1 MIILNVADITKY
13 YGGQLV
19 LDELSW
25 SLKKDEKIGLVGPN
39 GAGKSTLFRLIAG
52 VDTPD
57 EGTIYRFPGL
67 SIGYLAQTPRLDPDN
82 TVIAEAL
89 SASEEVAEL
98 EAEMRRL
105 EQRMGN
111 PRIYSDPRKLQRTI
125 DMHEETVEAFEKAGG
140 LNYRSRVKSTLRG
153 LGFSDADFD
162 LSIRNLSGG
171 QKKLVG
177 LAKVLVQQ
185 PDLMLL
191 DEPDNHLDLDGKRFL
206 EELIADYPGAVVIIS
221 HDRYLLDVVA
231 ESIAELDYGD
241 ITVWPGNYS
250 EYAYAKQMALAHQ
263 QHRYKAQQKEIRRL
277 EQSIERLLSR
287 GNEKFIRRG
296 RSMQKRLERMDKVE
310 KPELEPRIMSLTLSA
325 ERGSD
330 KVLEIKEL
338 AKVFDDEVLFEDV
351 DLLIWSGER
360 VGLVG
365 PNGAG
370 KTVLFR
376 ILLGQE
382 PPTLGEVKLG
392 PSVTRAYYSQEHQT
406 LDVDREVVDEVRSVQ
421 PMYLGE
427 AYGFLE
433 RFLFDKSMAH
443 KPVAE
448 LSGGEKSRL
457 QMAKLMLEEANFLL
471 LDEPTNNLDIP
482 SCEILEDALDDYPG
496 TVFVISHDRYLLDRV
511 VDRIINLEDGRATEY
526 LGNYTEYRRQKSERR
541 GGGAEERGS
550 ASVLIPQR

>member
-1 MIILNVADITKY
+1 MIILNVANVTKC

-19 LDELSW
+19 LDGLSW
-25 SLKKDEKIGLVGPN
+25 SIKKGEKIGLVGPN

-52 VDTPD
+52 VDAPD
-57 EGTIYRFPGL
+57 AGTIYRYPGL

-82 TVIAEAL
+82 TVLAEAL
-89 SASEEVAEL
+89 SASEEVAAL

-105 EQRMGN
+105 EQRMGDPDVYGN
-111 PRIYSDPRKLQRTI
+111 PRKLQRTI
-125 DMHEETVEAFEKAGG
+125 EAHEKALSAFEEAGG
-140 LNYRSRVKSTLRG
+140 LNYRSRVESTLRG
-153 LGFSDADFD
+153 LGFSDVDFEQPVG
-162 LSIRNLSGG
+162 NLSGG
-171 QKKLVG
+171 EKKLVG

-191 DEPDNHLDLDGKRFL
+191 DEPDNHLDLAGKRFL
-206 EELIADYPGAVVIIS
+206 EELIVDYAGTVVIIS

-231 ESIAELDYGD
+231 DSIAELDGGR

-250 EYAYAKQMALAHQ
+250 EYAYARQMALAQQ
-263 QHRYKAQQKEIRRL
+263 QHWYKAQQKEIRRL
-277 EQSIERLLSR
+277 EQSIQRLLSR

-296 RSMQKRLERMDKVE
+296 RSMQKRLEKMDRVE
-310 KPELEPRIMSLTLSA
+310 RPDLEPRTMALRLTA

-330 KVLEIKEL
+330 KVLEVNGL
-338 AKVFDDEVLFEDV
+338 AKAFDDELLFEDI

-370 KTVLFR
+370 KSVLFR

-382 PPTLGEVKLG
+382 APTRGKVKLG
-392 PSVTRAYYSQEHQT
+392 PSITTAYYAQEHQT
-406 LDVDREVVDEVRSVQ
+406 LDMDREIVDELRSVQ
-421 PMYLGE
+421 PMYMGQ

-433 RFLFDKSMAH
+433 RFLLDKSMAH
-443 KPVAE
+443 KPVGE

-482 SCEILEDALDDYPG
+482 SCEVLEDALEDYPG
-496 TVFVISHDRYLLDRV
+496 TVFVISHDRYFLDRV
-511 VDRIINLEDGRATEY
+511 VDRIVELEDGCATEY
-526 LGNYTEYRRQKSERR
+526 PGNYTEYRQQKSKHRPT
-541 GGGAEERGS
+541 GGGEQAR
-550 ASVLIPQR
+550 

>member
-1 MIILNVADITKY
+1 MIILNVANATKY

-19 LDELSW
+19 LDRLSW
-25 SLKKDEKIGLVGPN
+25 SIKKGEKIGLVGPN

-52 VDTPD
+52 AELPD
-57 EGTIYRFPGL
+57 DGSIYRQPGL
-67 SIGYLAQTPRLDPDN
+67 SIGYLAQTPELHPDN
-82 TVIAEAL
+82 TVLSEAL
-89 SASEEVAEL
+89 SASQAVATL
-98 EAEMRRL
+98 EAELRRL
-105 EQRMGN
+105 EQRMG
-111 PRIYSDPRKLQRTI
+111 DPAVYGDARKLQRTI
-125 DMHEETVEAFEKAGG
+125 EAHEKALQAFGEAGG
-140 LNYRSRVKSTLRG
+140 LNYRSRVESTLRG

-162 LSIRNLSGG
+162 LPIRNLSGG

-191 DEPDNHLDLDGKRFL
+191 DEPDNHLDLAGKRFL
-206 EELIADYPGAVVIIS
+206 EELIADYSGAVIIIS

-231 ESIAELDYGD
+231 DSIAELDGGK

-250 EYAYAKQMALAHQ
+250 EYAYARQMALAQQ
-263 QHRYKAQQKEIRRL
+263 QHWYAAQQKEIRRL
-277 EQSIERLLSR
+277 EQSIARLLSR

-296 RSMQKRLERMDKVE
+296 RSMAKRLQKMDRVERPD
-310 KPELEPRIMSLTLSA
+310 LEPRTMRLKLTA

-330 KVLEIKEL
+330 KVLEVKSL
-338 AKVFDDEVLFEDV
+338 AKVFDAQVLFENV

-370 KTVLFR
+370 KSVLFR
-376 ILLGQE
+376 ILLGE
-382 PPTLGEVKLG
+382 ELPTDGEVKVG
-392 PSVTRAYYSQEHQT
+392 PSITTAHYSQEHQT
-406 LDVDREVVDEVRSVQ
+406 LDMDREIVDEVRSVQ
-421 PMYLGE
+421 PMYMGQ

-433 RFLFDKSMAH
+433 RFLFDKEMAH
-443 KPVAE
+443 KSVGE

-482 SCEILEDALDDYPG
+482 SCEVLEDALEDYPG

-511 VDRIINLEDGRATEY
+511 VDRIIELEDGCATEY
-526 LGNYTEYRRQKSERR
+526 PGNYTEYRRRKDSNQ
-541 GGGAEERGS
+541 
-550 ASVLIPQR
+550 